1 MERNRRV
8 EDYLDA
14 NLPSFFA
21 IEAFYEVFIS
31 FIRFHFGVY
40 FNSIVLFQ
48 ILDKETS
55 MCM

>member
-1 MERNRRV
+1 MERNGRV

-14 NLPSFFA
+14 NSPSFFA
-21 IEAFYEVFIS
+21 LEAFYEVFIS

-40 FNSIVLFQ
+40 FDSIILFQ

-55 MCM
+55 MCI